1 MFSRIF
7 NHTIAHSC
15 KNVLKTSAFKNMRLL
30 SCIPKQSTNTF
41 MKAFPI
47 QSFAKITKKEKEKID
62 KKQKKEELNIEK
74 RISVDLNPFEQQ
86 LKEEIDNVKVKY

>member
-1 MFSRIF
+1 
-7 NHTIAHSC
+7 
-15 KNVLKTSAFKNMRLL
+15 
-30 SCIPKQSTNTF
+30 